1 MARIVR
7 KARIDNESWR
17 LHDPARSL
25 AAVAHDVARGG
36 ITGLLVTREQWRDS
50 EAELVRLA
58 IPHALLLKNTDD
70 PLDATDIVPRASV
83 IAIEFP
89 RFTDGCGYSIA
100 RVLRGRLGYLGE
112 LRAVGDIMRDQVFYL
127 MRVGFDAFELRDDED
142 ANAAIAALRDF
153 SAHYQASSNQ
163 PLPHFR
169 RRAA

>member
-17 LHDPARSL
+17 LHDPARPL
-25 AAVAHDVARGG
+25 DAVAHDVARGD
-36 ITGLLVTREQWRDS
+36 IAGLLVTREQWRDT
-50 EAELVRLA
+50 EAVLVRWA

-70 PLDATDIVPRASV
+70 PLDAIDIVPRASV

-89 RFTDGCGYSIA
+89 RFTDGRGYSIA

-112 LRAVGDIMRDQVFYL
+112 LRAVGDIMRDQLFYL
-127 MRVGFDAFELRDDED
+127 MRVGFDAFELRDDQD

-153 SAHYQASSNQ
+153 SVRYQASSDQ

-169 RRAA
+169 RRVA